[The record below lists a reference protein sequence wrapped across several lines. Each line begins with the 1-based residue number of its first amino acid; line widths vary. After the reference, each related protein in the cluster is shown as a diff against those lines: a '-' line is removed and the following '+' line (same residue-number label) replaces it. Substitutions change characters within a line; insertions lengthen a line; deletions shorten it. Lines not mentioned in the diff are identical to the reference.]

1 VSNRSRN
8 LGISTEWGINLLAG
22 AVVVVALYFGRALF
36 IPLVIAVL
44 MASITWPVA
53 DWLNRCLH
61 FSWAFACL
69 VVVAAFVALTLLV
82 TTELALIVPRVWQA
96 GGPDNVRS
104 AKDWEQV
111 YTEVRDRVGKIY
123 PLANDDQLFPAR
135 PSESRV
141 FGYVQKTLAEGPVLT
156 NSLWMVGEYVNDWVW
171 HWVLVTF
178 ILIFLLIEA
187 EMLGQRLVEVF
198 EVSGVTQQQA
208 VEVISATAS
217 AVRKYLVW
225 RTLINV
231 VIGLALAVAYHWL
244 FHLKFPW
251 TWGLLTI
258 VAWYV
263 PYLGPVFAGF
273 PPFVDSFMVSPSPWY
288 AIGLLIFYSTVV
300 TLEGYVIVPVVMG
313 RRVELNATTV
323 MLACLFWDLV
333 WGLPGLFLAVPLMAA
348 LRALCE
354 IVPGWR
360 PWANLMS
367 TKIHDPPRAR
377 A

>member
-1 VSNRSRN
+1 M
-8 LGISTEWGINLLAG
+8 
-22 AVVVVALYFGRALF
+22 ALYFGRALF
-36 IPLVIAVL
+36 IPLVISVL
-44 MASITWPVA
+44 MASITWPVVN
-53 DWLNRCLH
+53 WLNRRLH
-61 FSWAFACL
+61 FSWTFSCL
-69 VVVAAFVALTLLV
+69 MVVLGFIALNLLV
-82 TTELALIVPRVWQA
+82 TLELALIVPRIAQESPDLRYVSGQA
-96 GGPDNVRS
+96 
-104 AKDWEQV
+104 KL
-111 YTEVRDRVGKIY
+111 YTMVRDRVSKIV
-123 PLANDDQLFPAR
+123 PLASDDKFFPVES
-135 PSESRV
+135 SESRV
-141 FGYVQKTLAEGPVLT
+141 FGYVQKTLVEGPALT
-156 NSLWMVGEYVNDWVW
+156 NSLWTLGDLANAWAW
-171 HWVLVTF
+171 HWVLIIF
-178 ILIFLLIEA
+178 ILLFLLIEA

-208 VEVISATAS
+208 VEVISATAA

-231 VIGLALAVAYHWL
+231 VIGAGSSPLPIAGSLT
-244 FHLKFPW
+244 LKHPW

-263 PYLGPVFAGF
+263 PYLGPVFAGI
-273 PPFVDSFMVSPSPWY
+273 PPFIDAFMVAPSPWY
-288 AIGLLIFYSTVV
+288 ALGLLVFYSTVV

-348 LRALCE
+348 LRAVCE

-367 TKIHDPPRAR
+367 TKIHDPPRA
-377 A
+377 